1 MSEQIL
7 KNLKNRI
14 DEELSGYA
22 SVDPNVKKNKVKEIL
37 QYYVLNFIYNHPEY
51 SKWIMYGGSALRIIH
66 GLDRMSVDLDFEV
79 SHEVEEK
86 FLKELKN
93 EVEDY
98 FVNTYGAGAD
108 FLVVKITNRRGLKL
122 IFNVLMILR
131 RRK

>member
-51 SKWIMYGGSALRIIH
+51 SKWVMYGGSALRIIH

-79 SHEVEEK
+79 AHEITPGFLGKLGTEVVE
-86 FLKELKN
+86 
-93 EVEDY
+93 Y
-98 FVNTYGAGAD
+98 FANTYGVSAE
-108 FLVVKITNRRGLKL
+108 FLTVKIISDRSLLLKFHVGEEL
-122 IFNVLMILR
+122 
-131 RRK
+131 